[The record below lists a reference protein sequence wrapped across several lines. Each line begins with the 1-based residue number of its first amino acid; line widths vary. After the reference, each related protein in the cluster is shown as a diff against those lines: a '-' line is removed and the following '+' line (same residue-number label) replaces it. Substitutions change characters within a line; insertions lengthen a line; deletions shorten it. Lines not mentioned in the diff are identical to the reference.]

1 MLFPSKDCFQVLA
14 AGAGLKPEVHI
25 VGFLPNGPGVFCRRH
40 TTQNILHGSSLSQK
54 PTGVRKKISI
64 VICLLPNRVL
74 KYDVIIFCNV
84 FSFEP
89 LNLIMR

>member
-54 PTGVRKKISI
+54 PTGVRKTNFNSY
-64 VICLLPNRVL
+64 LPNRVL
-74 KYDVIIFCNV
+74 KCDVIILQTFL
-84 FSFEP
+84 FQP
-89 LNLIMR
+89 